1 VLVVPDA
8 TQAFWRTAIQENGMT
23 WTAWLAFTVTYTL
36 MALAPGPVVLLVMS
50 YALSQGR
57 RAALA
62 VVAGTVL
69 GDATC
74 LVSAVL
80 GLGAIL
86 AASATAFTVLKIA
99 GACYLVFIGVKLW
112 RARPVLRTNETVTAP
127 RNSGHV
133 FLHAYLVTVL
143 NPKSIVFFM
152 IFVPQFLDADV
163 PLAPQLGF
171 MLASVVACGA
181 LVDGG
186 YSLGAAQLRRF
197 IRTARTQ
204 RAVNRVTGGLLV
216 GEGVLAAGWR
226 GLSL

>member
-1 VLVVPDA
+1 
-8 TQAFWRTAIQENGMT
+8 MT
-23 WTAWLAFTVTYTL
+23 WTAWLAFTLTYAV

-57 RAALA
+57 AAALA

-74 LVSAVL
+74 LTAAVL

-86 AASATAFTVLKIA
+86 AASATAFTALKIA
-99 GACYLVFIGVKLW
+99 GAFYLVFIGVRLW
-112 RARPVLRTNETVTAP
+112 RARPGFRANAAAAAP
-127 RNSGHV
+127 RSSGHV
-133 FLHAYLVTVL
+133 FLHAYLVTIL

-152 IFVPQFLDADV
+152 VFVPQFLDADV
-163 PLAPQLGF
+163 PLAPQMAL
-171 MLASVVACGA
+171 MLVSVAACGS

-186 YSLGAAQLRRF
+186 YSLGAAQLRRL
-197 IRTARTQ
+197 IRTARAQ
-204 RAVNRVTGGLLV
+204 RAVNRLTGGLLV